1 MVQNDF
7 SAPAAS
13 HGISLDL
20 DFLTGG
26 DDDFGL
32 MGFEDFDFSM
42 EFPMPV

>member
-1 MVQNDF
+1 VT
-7 SAPAAS
+7 ST

-20 DFLTGG
+20 DFLTAG

-42 EFPMPV
+42 EFPMAV